1 MFFLVNFETLSISKV
16 YDKNAKYFAHIKI
29 FAMNLVTSKRRLLQF
44 LEFKGF
50 DKPDFYEKTGIKRGL
65 LDSDKLDA
73 SLNDQYLA
81 KIIAIFSDLNLY
93 WLITGEGEMIKKIDD
108 DNTVILDSKD
118 ESFKFLLSRIEELAI
133 ENATLKNEV
142 VELNKRKNYDENGKL
157 SIASES

>member
-1 MFFLVNFETLSISKV
+1 
-16 YDKNAKYFAHIKI
+16 
-29 FAMNLVTSKRRLLQF
+29 MNLVTSKRRLLQF
-44 LEFKGF
+44 IEFKGF

-108 DNTVILDSKD
+108 DNTGIIDSKD
-118 ESFKFLLSRIEELAI
+118 ESFKFLLTRIEELAI
-133 ENATLKNEV
+133 ENSALKIEND
-142 VELNKRKNYDENGKL
+142 ELRNKKKYDEAGRL
-157 SIASES
+157 SIASEP